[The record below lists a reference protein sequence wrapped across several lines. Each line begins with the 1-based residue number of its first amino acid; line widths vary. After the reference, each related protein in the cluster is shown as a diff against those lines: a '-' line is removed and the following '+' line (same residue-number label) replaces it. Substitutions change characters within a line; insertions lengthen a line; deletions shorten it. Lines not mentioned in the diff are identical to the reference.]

1 MKKYL
6 LIIPIVLGLLSCGDH
21 EENHHD
27 HDHGHHHDHDEH
39 CDEEVVS
46 NSVAFSHEQME
57 KVDFS
62 LLEVK
67 KSTVN
72 QVIKTTAQI
81 VPAQDELKIITASTN
96 GIVEYC
102 DNGLVTGLEV
112 AKNKELFTINNEN
125 MAEGNLSV
133 REEEIVTEYKRAKAN
148 YERKKSLH
156 EDKLVS
162 ESDMQTAETEYLNAK
177 KEYENMKNNFAGG
190 KQLVKSPISGFVNDV
205 LVENGSYV
213 VAGQTLMTLSNND
226 KLYLKAEISSKYYP
240 VLKSIVSANIKPLN
254 TNKIYSLND
263 VNGHLLS
270 YGKSVSANNPLVPVT
285 FEIKNNGEL
294 ISGSF
299 VELYIIVKSD
309 GNGIMVPNTALVEEM
324 GSFFVFVES
333 KHELFEKR
341 AVNIGFTDGRNT
353 LITNGLNE
361 GETIVE
367 KGAIYVKLA
376 QGSGKLDPHAG
387 HVH

>member
-6 LIIPIVLGLLSCGDH
+6 LIIPIVLGLLSCVDH
-21 EENHHD
+21 HEHHHD
-27 HDHGHHHDHDEH
+27 HDHDHDGN
-39 CDEEVVS
+39 CQEEVAVS
-46 NSVAFSHEQME
+46 NSVVFSHEQME

-67 KSTVN
+67 KTNVN

-133 REEEIVTEYKRAKAN
+133 REEEIVTEYNRAKAN

-162 ESDMQTAETEYLNAK
+162 ENDMQTAETEYLNAK

-205 LVENGSYV
+205 LVDNGSYV
-213 VAGQTLMTLSNND
+213 VAGQTLMTLSKND

-240 VLKSIVSANIKPLN
+240 VLKNIVSANIKPLN
-254 TNKIYSLND
+254 VNKIYSLND
-263 VNGHLLS
+263 VSGHLLS

-285 FEIKNNGEL
+285 FEIQNNGEFV
-294 ISGSF
+294 SGSF
-299 VELYIIVKSD
+299 VELYIIVKSSGD
-309 GNGIMVPNTALVEEM
+309 GIMVPNTSLVEEM
-324 GSFFVFVES
+324 GGFFVFVQVKPEM
-333 KHELFEKR
+333 FEKR
-341 AVNIGFTDGRNT
+341 AVNVGFTDGKNT
-353 LITNGLNE
+353 LITNGLE
-361 GETIVE
+361 VGETIVE

-376 QGSGKLDPHAG
+376 QGAGKLDPHAG

>member
-6 LIIPIVLGLLSCGDH
+6 LIIPIVLGLLSCVEHH
-21 EENHHD
+21 EHHHD

-39 CDEEVVS
+39 CEEEVVS

-162 ESDMQTAETEYLNAK
+162 ESDMQTSETEYLNAK

-205 LVENGSYV
+205 LVDNGSYV
-213 VAGQTLMTLSNND
+213 VAGQTLMTLSKND
-226 KLYLKAEISSKYYP
+226 KLYLKAEISSKYYT

>member
-6 LIIPIVLGLLSCGDH
+6 LIIPIVLGLLSCVDH
-21 EENHHD
+21 HEHHHD
-27 HDHGHHHDHDEH
+27 HDHDHDHDGN
-39 CDEEVVS
+39 CQEEVAVS
-46 NSVAFSHEQME
+46 NSVVFSHEQME

-67 KSTVN
+67 KTNVN

-133 REEEIVTEYKRAKAN
+133 REEEIVTEYNRAKAN

-162 ESDMQTAETEYLNAK
+162 ENDMQTAETEYLNAK

-205 LVENGSYV
+205 LVDNGSYV
-213 VAGQTLMTLSNND
+213 VAGQTLMTLSKND

-240 VLKSIVSANIKPLN
+240 VLKNIVSANIKPLN
-254 TNKIYSLND
+254 VNKIYSLND
-263 VNGHLLS
+263 VSGHLLS

-285 FEIKNNGEL
+285 FEIQNNGEFV
-294 ISGSF
+294 SGSF
-299 VELYIIVKSD
+299 VELFIIVKSSGD
-309 GNGIMVPNTALVEEM
+309 GIMVPNTSLVEEM
-324 GSFFVFVES
+324 GSFFVFVQVKPEM
-333 KHELFEKR
+333 FEKR
-341 AVNIGFTDGRNT
+341 AVNVGFTDGKNT
-353 LITNGLNE
+353 LITNGLE
-361 GETIVE
+361 VGETIVE

-376 QGSGKLDPHAG
+376 QGAGKLDPHAG

>member
-6 LIIPIVLGLLSCGDH
+6 LIIPIVLGLLSCVEHH
-21 EENHHD
+21 EHHHD

-39 CDEEVVS
+39 CEEEVVS

-112 AKNKELFTINNEN
+112 TKNKELFTINNEN

-205 LVENGSYV
+205 FVDNGSYV
-213 VAGQTLMTLSNND
+213 VAGQTLMTLSKND

-324 GSFFVFVES
+324 GSFFVFVEA

-341 AVNIGFTDGRNT
+341 AVNIGFTDGKNA

-361 GETIVE
+361 GETVVE
-367 KGAIYVKLA
+367 KGANYVKLA